1 MAGPT
6 WVKIRLW
13 NPGRDCIW
21 GDTSHV
27 LPHFLEKP
35 YLDTGKNRRFLEIFW
50 VGATQAAAGEELGTA
65 AVAKDGVTTP
75 FQITVDCVEAND
87 TDATTGD
94 ARKVAIIGVSVSSIG
109 AYNAGETPVL
119 GVEVINLNGITAVT
133 SVRYYLRLIHG
144 YVCDWGS
151 GGADAKGDITIES
164 PAVTV
169 LQSILATYNEANGGI
184 LYFAD
189 GDQVRP
195 DYIRLGPTEHVIAD
209 GITFRITAS
218 GFDHTLNVDADDALN
233 TYTHVAGYVGD
244 AVYRN
249 AWVAPKRATS
259 TAKLTL
265 SEELIATTLNYQIHC
280 TVLVGKE

>member
-21 GDTSHV
+21 GDTSNV

-35 YLDTGKNRRFLEIFW
+35 YLDTGKNYRFLEVFW
-50 VGATQAAAGEELGTA
+50 VGATQAAAGEELGTVA
-65 AVAKDGVTTP
+65 TAKDGVAIP

-87 TDATTGD
+87 TDAATGD

-109 AYNAGETPVL
+109 AYNEGETPVL
-119 GVEVINLNGITAVT
+119 GVEVINLNGTTAVT
-133 SVRYYLRLIHG
+133 STRYYLRLIHG

-151 GGADAKGDITIES
+151 GGADAKGAITIES
-164 PAVTV
+164 PAATT
-169 LQSILATYNEANGGI
+169 LQSILATYNESNGCV
-184 LYFAD
+184 LYFAEND
-189 GDQVRP
+189 SVRP

-218 GFDHTLNVDADDALN
+218 GFDHTLNVDPDDALN
-233 TYTHVAGYVGD
+233 TFSHVSGYVQD
-244 AVYRN
+244 AVYRD
-249 AWVAPKRATS
+249 AWVAPKLATS

-265 SEELIATTLNYQIHC
+265 SEQLVATTLNYQIHH
-280 TVLVGKE
+280 TILVGKQ